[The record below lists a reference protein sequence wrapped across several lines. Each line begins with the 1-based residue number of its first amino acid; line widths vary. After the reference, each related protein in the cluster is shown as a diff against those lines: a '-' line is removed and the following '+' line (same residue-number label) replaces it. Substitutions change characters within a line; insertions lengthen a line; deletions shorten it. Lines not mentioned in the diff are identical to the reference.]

1 MNENDKSRSGLQ
13 TAVDFAHAAR
23 AAKRIMQ
30 AAAVSGVH
38 GAAAATARE
47 AFPLLLKILI
57 AALVVFIVVPMVIFT
72 ALPNIFF
79 GYNSSGTDT
88 VIQMTQQAMTLG
100 GVYMTLGNFEGAQI
114 DSVVTGIA
122 AEYEKNGT
130 TIDHIVVSSAMTDD
144 DLLWVIAINSAAH
157 QQDLNTMSADLIRDF
172 CKSSLSYTPSLSFMD
187 SGDDGV
193 VTTLRIEV
201 KHLDPEKLMDEL
213 GFDDEA
219 RQWAGALY
227 ETLEE
232 SDAINKYRSYYE
244 AYQPGYGGDGS
255 YSGDV
260 EYGSGYDNKIDISG
274 FVDPSTKNNLDL
286 ASYAIQA
293 WANNWG
299 YPNAGTPKVFICAMH
314 PTNPECADLL
324 TKKDSDLRKI
334 IETRDIPCEDKTRN
348 AAMRTAIWSYYG
360 DDLQV
365 NSVELDVT
373 KGDAKPIWEKLQKYL
388 PVYSLFQAD
397 RKNSDSDSEVQD
409 PLHAAVK
416 EILQDEGISQT
427 LDHVAEIVE
436 GKLQE
441 VATRTLE
448 KLREM
453 SPDIANT
460 LSPVIPPASSLK
472 WADVFKAVTISGDE
486 SIPINKRGSG
496 SKRLILLNF
505 FRAEVERRKD
515 EANAPGII
523 YAIEEPETSQHS
535 ENQKKLINA
544 LITLSAESNVQVII
558 TTHSAVLVNA
568 LDFKNIRLICADGSR
583 KRVEAVHSGQLPF
596 PSLNEVNYLAFS
608 EISEGYHD
616 ELYGYLEEQGWLN
629 EYKQGKTTVSYKKIN
644 TNGTTREQQICMTE
658 YIRHQIHHPENTY
671 NARFNDL
678 QLRRSIEDMR
688 AFVTSKAQTSGTT

>member
-1 MNENDKSRSGLQ
+1 MLKPYRTIQDVLASRWVLSPPAERHRKTDRVLRSTKLESSIYHDLRTEDAAMDEIEQDAGKKLKSFPALSQDVFQSFYSLVPRRNEEISLS
-13 TAVDFAHAAR
+13 VAAR
-23 AAKRIMQ
+23 KFNAPILEHMTKSEEYPTLKE
-30 AAAVSGVH
+30 VCEG
-38 GAAAATARE
+38 RE
-47 AFPLLLKILI
+47 
-57 AALVVFIVVPMVIFT
+57 
-72 ALPNIFF
+72 LP
-79 GYNSSGTDT
+79 
-88 VIQMTQQAMTLG
+88 
-100 GVYMTLGNFEGAQI
+100 
-114 DSVVTGIA
+114 
-122 AEYEKNGT
+122 
-130 TIDHIVVSSAMTDD
+130 
-144 DLLWVIAINSAAH
+144 
-157 QQDLNTMSADLIRDF
+157 
-172 CKSSLSYTPSLSFMD
+172 
-187 SGDDGV
+187 
-193 VTTLRIEV
+193 
-201 KHLDPEKLMDEL
+201 
-213 GFDDEA
+213 
-219 RQWAGALY
+219 
-227 ETLEE
+227 
-232 SDAINKYRSYYE
+232 
-244 AYQPGYGGDGS
+244 AY
-255 YSGDV
+255 
-260 EYGSGYDNKIDISG
+260 
-274 FVDPSTKNNLDL
+274 
-286 ASYAIQA
+286 
-293 WANNWG
+293 
-299 YPNAGTPKVFICAMH
+299 
-314 PTNPECADLL
+314 
-324 TKKDSDLRKI
+324 
-334 IETRDIPCEDKTRN
+334 
-348 AAMRTAIWSYYG
+348 
-360 DDLQV
+360 
-365 NSVELDVT
+365 SVELDVT

-535 ENQKKLINA
+535 KNQKKLINA